1 LSKLLVFGAN
11 GQLAKAIAKRAHAT
25 GRTCECVGRDRVD
38 LASPEEAR
46 LNVARLMA
54 HQPKQTVVINTA
66 AYTQVDKAESDA
78 KTAFFLNA
86 EAAGLVAAQCQLR
99 AFPLIH
105 ISTDF
110 VFSGPADSPFS
121 EDAPK
126 RPLGVYGQSKA
137 AGENAVIDACASHL
151 IIRTAWLVSE
161 HPGNFLTTMLRLA
174 KGRDVLSVVADQLG
188 SPTSTHD
195 LAAALVDL
203 ADHASSKTIDWGV
216 YHFAGPETMS
226 WAELA
231 RRIFSLANYQ
241 VEVREITGEAYGAPA
256 PRPAFSALDSSKI
269 KRATGLTHRP
279 LDIALRELLERAS

>member
-1 LSKLLVFGAN
+1 MSKLLVFGAN
-11 GQLAKAIAKRAHAT
+11 GQLAKAIAERAHAT
-25 GRTCECVGRDRVD
+25 GRTCECVGRDVVD
-38 LASPEEAR
+38 LASPAEAG
-46 LNVARLMA
+46 VDIERLMA
-54 HQPKQTVVINTA
+54 RQPEQTVIINTA

-78 KTAFFLNA
+78 RTAFAVNA
-86 EAAGLVAAQCQLR
+86 EAAGLIAAQCQLR

-110 VFSGPADSPFS
+110 VFSGSAQRPLP
-121 EDAPK
+121 EDAPT

-137 AGENAVIDACASHL
+137 AGERAVMDACASHL

-174 KGRDVLSVVADQLG
+174 KDRASLSVVADQFG

-195 LAAALVDL
+195 LAAALIDL
-203 ADHASSKTIDWGV
+203 ADRARSGTVKWGV
-216 YHFAGPETMS
+216 YHFAGPEMMS

-231 RRIFSLANYQ
+231 RRIFSLANCH
-241 VEVREITGEAYGAPA
+241 VEVCDTTAAAYGAPA
-256 PRPAFSALDSSKI
+256 PRPEFSVLDSSKM

-279 LDIALRELLERAS
+279 LDEALRDILSRMD